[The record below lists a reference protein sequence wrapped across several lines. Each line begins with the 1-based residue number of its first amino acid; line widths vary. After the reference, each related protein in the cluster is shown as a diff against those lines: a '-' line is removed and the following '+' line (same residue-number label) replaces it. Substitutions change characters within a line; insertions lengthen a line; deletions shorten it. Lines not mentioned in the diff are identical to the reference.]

1 MDCLEP
7 IRDLRNHLAHSH
19 LYIRLE
25 PVTPKPIVT
34 AFQAKDVDTGWMPDS
49 KHVEFAELLAGLKTL
64 NELIELFQQLAGFN
78 EAASPDS

>member
-1 MDCLEP
+1 M
-7 IRDLRNHLAHSH
+7 
-19 LYIRLE
+19 YVRLDSE
-25 PVTPKPIVT
+25 TLKPTVTV
-34 AFQAKDVDTGWMPDS
+34 FQAKDVDTGWMPDS